1 MLEFHYDTAQFAGVL
16 EAPEGYF
23 ASNNII
29 IDTELMND
37 LSVHKWDYSKALVAI
52 VGFIR
57 GTRMTILAAESED
70 DAVFRDYVTATI
82 SKLAEQGQL
91 FAFNKDFERGVL
103 KTLTGIEFPISELKP
118 ISGKGWTKD
127 KCYNVLLEKG
137 IIKGKPVTDIF
148 DGDAKKVVVF
158 YQRWKETCDNQFLMD
173 ILSHNINCL
182 LKESTIHSNRD
193 WFRANYNLGR
203 NNFEVA

>member
-1 MLEFHYDTAQFAGVL
+1 MLEFTYDTAQFAAVL

-23 ASNNII
+23 ASEDVI
-29 IDTELMND
+29 IDTELIND

-52 VGFIR
+52 FGFIR
-57 GTRMTILAAESED
+57 GSRMTIVAAENED
-70 DAVFRDYVTATI
+70 DTVFRDYVTATV
-82 SKLAEQGQL
+82 SKLAEHNRL

-103 KTLTGIEFPISELKP
+103 KTLTGIEFPILELKP

-127 KCYNVLLEKG
+127 ACYNALVEKG
-137 IIKGKPVTDIF
+137 VIKGKPVTDIF
-148 DGDAKKVVVF
+148 NGDAKKVVVY
-158 YQRWKETCDNQFLMD
+158 YQRWRETFENQFLMD

-182 LKESTIHSNRD
+182 LKESTIHSNSD

-203 NNFEVA
+203 NNFEVG